1 LNLLVCFQKRR
12 RLALTSKDTLLVDA
26 DNVDGCVVVV
36 VVRIVD
42 VVDVVRVVD
51 VVDVVRVVDVVDV
64 VGVVRVVDVVVVDVV
79 RVVDLVRVVDVVV
92 RVVDVVVRVVDV
104 VRVDDVRVVDVVP
117 AVLLCIV
124 YSFALVLPQSVLAR
138 IPTKCNPRLFR
149 ELCKLDISCVMKD
162 QHS

>member
-1 LNLLVCFQKRR
+1 M
-12 RLALTSKDTLLVDA
+12 TSKDTLLVDA

-51 VVDVVRVVDVVDV
+51 
-64 VGVVRVVDVVVVDVV
+64 
-79 RVVDLVRVVDVVV
+79 LV

-124 YSFALVLPQSVLAR
+124 YSFAPFLPQSVLAR

-149 ELCKLDISCVMKD
+149 ELCKLDISCVTKD
-162 QHS
+162 QRS

>member
-36 VVRIVD
+36 VVRI
-42 VVDVVRVVD
+42 VD

>member
-1 LNLLVCFQKRR
+1 
-12 RLALTSKDTLLVDA
+12 LTSKDTLLVDA

-51 VVDVVRVVDVVDV
+51 VVDVV
-64 VGVVRVVDVVVVDVV
+64 GVVRVVDVVRDVVVVDVDVV
-79 RVVDLVRVVDVVV
+79 RVVDLV

-124 YSFALVLPQSVLAR
+124 YYFAVVLPQSVLAR